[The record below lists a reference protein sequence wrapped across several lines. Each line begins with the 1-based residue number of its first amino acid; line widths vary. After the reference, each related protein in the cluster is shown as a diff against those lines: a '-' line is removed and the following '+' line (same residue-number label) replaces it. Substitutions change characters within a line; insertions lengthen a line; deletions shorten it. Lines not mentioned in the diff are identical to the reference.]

1 MKFSMKIIKALL
13 ILFFTVVVFGQIE
26 IAQAA
31 DSSSIK
37 IDGNFNDWSSVTKTK
52 GGSNQFALLTDS
64 NYVYIFIDSSFNSGS
79 TYYNSVT
86 LNYAGKTS
94 YLTIKTS
101 SNLTSS
107 SKAVGVQGD
116 LWNGSTGKD
125 FTYSDGYITVDGGR
139 TLFEGKVPLS
149 ELGEISDGEQVTMTD
164 SNYQLSTPLTSAS
177 TSTTESS
184 ASSESTSSTSDSSS
198 SVSTSSSSS
207 SANNQTASS
216 SNGEYTV
223 GNYNIVIDGKF
234 SDWDD
239 ISKTD
244 IAESNDNYNIKQG
257 AMVSDGKYLYI
268 YIRMD
273 YTASG
278 AYNSLQTNGYDL
290 TISGVKYYFTVVNP
304 DGSSFNNTLKNV
316 GDTEKIGIGLGKYS
330 DTSFYSVPK
339 NIEAIAAKLANTNGG
354 STDAMEIKIPLS
366 DISSSDQQ
374 GQIITLKNSNLGD
387 QTMTV
392 SGGSTAPIL
401 LAGSGFAIAVFG
413 VWKFLRAKKTTKGE
427 VK

>member
-1 MKFSMKIIKALL
+1 MKLSMKLIIKALL

-26 IAQAA
+26 VAQAA
-31 DSSSIK
+31 DNSSIK
-37 IDGNFNDWSSVTKTK
+37 IDGNFNDWSNVTKTT

-64 NYVYIFIDSSFNSGS
+64 NYAYIFIDSAFNSNS
-79 TYYNSVT
+79 SYYNSVT

-107 SKAVGVQGD
+107 SKAVEVQGD

-177 TSTTESS
+177 TTATESS
-184 ASSESTSSTSDSSS
+184 ASSESNSSSDSSN
-198 SVSTSSSSS
+198 SVSTSSSSLS
-207 SANNQTASS
+207 NNQTGSS

-223 GNYNIVIDGKF
+223 GSYNIVIDGKF
-234 SDWDD
+234 SDWDS

-244 IAESNDNYNIKQG
+244 ISESNDNYNIKQG

-339 NIEAIAAKLANTNGG
+339 NIDAMAGKLANTNGG

-374 GQIITLKNSNLGD
+374 GQIITLKNSNLGN

-413 VWKFLRAKKTTKGE
+413 VWKFLRAKKATKGE